1 MENIIN
7 ETGNRA
13 DTRNSRLGE
22 AVEWISD
29 KEDKIM
35 ENDEDKQ
42 KIERR
47 IMGHEHRLRELNDS
61 IKHNNISIT
70 GRERKFPQIYLRKY

>member
-1 MENIIN
+1 
-7 ETGNRA
+7 
-13 DTRNSRLGE
+13 
-22 AVEWISD
+22 
-29 KEDKIM
+29 M